1 MTNRQPQ
8 MVERVVR
15 QLRIDETF
23 VEPEWA
29 EHVDIPL
36 LELCFASRMPQAPV
50 VLMPEL
56 RFRTLL
62 QKLAECFPRVGK
74 VMIVDEA
81 NSRFESLRRSVPK
94 TELNLYFSAQEVSAL
109 NYSNDIFHF
118 VLTQVGLSTL
128 LRLDIVLSAYRRV
141 MRPDGHLVM
150 SAPLVGSF
158 PVFFDILD
166 ECLLKLYPG
175 ERAEI
180 MSEIVESMEVSS
192 IERRIGESGFEVEGR
207 DTAIFE
213 LTFPNVEPLLFSTL
227 VESHYL
233 GVCLGLRR
241 PDVDTRALLTLVV
254 RSFHHYFQG
263 ESLRV
268 PMKIALISAS
278 K

>member
-1 MTNRQPQ
+1 MKESIIAAIQNRKAKSAWDKGVKGYA
-8 MVERVVR
+8 VELV
-15 QLRIDETF
+15 
-23 VEPEWA
+23 
-29 EHVDIPL
+29 
-36 LELCFASRMPQAPV
+36 
-50 VLMPEL
+50 
-56 RFRTLL
+56 
-62 QKLAECFPRVGK
+62 
-74 VMIVDEA
+74 
-81 NSRFESLRRSVPK
+81 ESL
-94 TELNLYFSAQEVSAL
+94 
-109 NYSNDIFHF
+109 
-118 VLTQVGLSTL
+118 
-128 LRLDIVLSAYRRV
+128 
-141 MRPDGHLVM
+141 
-150 SAPLVGSF
+150 
-158 PVFFDILD
+158 
-166 ECLLKLYPG
+166 
-175 ERAEI
+175 
-180 MSEIVESMEVSS
+180 EVSS